1 MNEAAI
7 LRNRISAMQF
17 ASWELH
23 LFLDTHPDNAEA
35 LAKQRDYSEKT
46 SALIA
51 EYEANYGPLRT
62 SDHMVD
68 RWSWVN
74 DPWPWETE
82 GNE

>member
-17 ASWELH
+17 AAWELH
-23 LFLDTHPDNAEA
+23 LFLDTHPDNMEA
-35 LAKQRDYSEKT
+35 LAKQQEYSEKAN
-46 SALIA
+46 ALIA

-62 SDHMVD
+62 SSSDMD

-74 DPWPWETE
+74 DPWPWEME
-82 GNE
+82 GNV